1 MLIRCVLQLPAMIGM
16 RFAMD
21 NCQPMKSSNLKS
33 TFDLVMESEH
43 EDKNRSVLEIVI
55 YALFILSAA
64 FSIWQAAIQPIAVP
78 TRVGAATVEACQFT
92 HA

>member
-1 MLIRCVLQLPAMIGM
+1 MVGMHFAIG
-16 RFAMD
+16 
-21 NCQPMKSSNLKS
+21 NCKPMKSSNLKS

-43 EDKNRSVLEIVI
+43 QDKNRSVLETLI

-64 FSIWQAAIQPIAVP
+64 FSIWQAAIQTVAVP
-78 TRVGAATVEACQFT
+78 ARVGAATVEACQLA